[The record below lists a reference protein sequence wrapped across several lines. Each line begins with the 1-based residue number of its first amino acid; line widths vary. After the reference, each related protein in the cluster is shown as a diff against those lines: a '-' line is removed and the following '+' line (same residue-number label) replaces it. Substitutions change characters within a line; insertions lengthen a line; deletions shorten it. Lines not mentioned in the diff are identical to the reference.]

1 MLRNIVACYIFAKKV
16 ISLEHH
22 RYLGGYFHAI
32 SNALSQRMQQNSESL
47 GLTATQSMFLHH
59 LWYREHIL
67 QEPTYAKDLEVFFE
81 IKHPTVSG
89 ILQRMEA
96 AGFLTFQAS
105 DTDRRCKTIH
115 LTELAEAIHAQTD
128 QHIRQTEDL
137 LLQGMSETDAAELRR
152 LLKQV
157 SGNLGIFCRH
167 LKPNLPKEDTN
178 P

>member
-1 MLRNIVACYIFAKKV
+1 M
-16 ISLEHH
+16 EHH

-32 SNALSQRMQQNSESL
+32 SNALSQRMQQSSESL

-67 QEPTYAKDLEVFFE
+67 QQPTYAKDLEAFFE

-89 ILQRMEA
+89 ILQRMES

-115 LTELAEAIHAQTD
+115 LTELAEATHAQAEH
-128 QHIRQTEDL
+128 HIQQTESL
-137 LLQGMSETDAAELRR
+137 LLQGMTEAEIAEFRR
-152 LLKQV
+152 LLKLV
-157 SGNLGIFCRH
+157 SGNLGIFCKH
-167 LKPNLPKEDTN
+167 PAANPPKEDIT